1 MTEADNARNRNWQVG
16 TRITSEGDVIQ
27 ITAIGERMVLGKYLK
42 LKGSDFDGG
51 DANLCLTLRE
61 WRKVRGK

>member
-42 LKGSDFDGG
+42 RKGDDFDGG
-51 DANLCLTLRE
+51 EANLCLTLRD
-61 WRKVRGK
+61 WRVVRGK